1 MNSDSRY
8 KTKYED
14 RSVDLNRDHAQ
25 DQAENKFRFSKPT
38 EAGAQK
44 ITGSEVMDVQ
54 GTCLL
59 IGVS

>member
-14 RSVDLNRDHAQ
+14 RSVDLIRDHAQ

-54 GTCLL
+54 RT
-59 IGVS
+59 